1 MIIWIDA
8 QLSPALAIWIH
19 TTFGIEARALRDLG
33 LRDATDREIFRAA
46 RAAGAI
52 VMTKDSDFVT
62 LHSQLGAPPQIIWLT
77 CGNTS
82 NRYLRT
88 LLATA
93 LPRAFAL
100 LEAGE
105 DLVEISA
112 S

>member
-1 MIIWIDA
+1 
-8 QLSPALAIWIH
+8 
-19 TTFGIEARALRDLG
+19 
-33 LRDATDREIFRAA
+33 
-46 RAAGAI
+46 
-52 VMTKDSDFVT
+52 VT
-62 LHSQLGAPPQIIWLT
+62 LHNQLGAPPQIIWLT